1 MAPARVPTEAEAKAA
16 VAEVVDA
23 IATWR
28 DEVAATSKRNN
39 DRVLDRIADAAETL
53 GWPKNVVDATKS
65 SLNQASDT
73 QLKLIDQMTEVWRQ
87 QAQSPL
93 SSSFST
99 SSLGTQPF
107 NPMDMWLQAATA
119 WQKVFASAWSPVDRG
134 KYM

>member
-1 MAPARVPTEAEAKAA
+1 MAAARIPTESEGKAA
-16 VAEVVDA
+16 VAEVIDA

-39 DRVLDRIADAAETL
+39 DRVLDRIAGAAETL
-53 GWPKNVVDATKS
+53 GWPKEVLDATKA
-65 SLNQASDT
+65 SLQQASGA

-87 QAQSPL
+87 QAKSPL
-93 SSSFST
+93 SASFPT
-99 SSLGTQPF
+99 PTLGAPVF

-119 WQKVFASAWSPVDRG
+119 WQKVFASAWSPVDRN